1 MLFIVVTNPYF
12 IDNEHIIIQNLIDYG
27 VDYVHLRKPEANINE
42 YKDLLSSLDEKTL
55 NHIVLHEYHELAL
68 YYPVHGIHLN
78 RRNTLI
84 PKGYNKTI
92 SCSTHSLD
100 EIRRL
105 PDYFEYCFLSPIF
118 DSISKSGYLSRFNNE
133 ELLEPDIN
141 QLINK
146 RVIALSGVTYDKIE
160 ELNNMHFHGFA
171 MLGDIMN
178 KVGNPDFE
186 QYVRKI
192 DERRKSLSAY
202 GGSQNNNI

>member
-55 NHIVLHEYHELAL
+55 NHIVLHDYHELAL

-84 PKGYNKTI
+84 SKGYNKTI

-146 RVIALSGVTYDKIE
+146 RVIALGGVTYNKIE

-192 DERRKSLSAY
+192 DERRKYLSGY